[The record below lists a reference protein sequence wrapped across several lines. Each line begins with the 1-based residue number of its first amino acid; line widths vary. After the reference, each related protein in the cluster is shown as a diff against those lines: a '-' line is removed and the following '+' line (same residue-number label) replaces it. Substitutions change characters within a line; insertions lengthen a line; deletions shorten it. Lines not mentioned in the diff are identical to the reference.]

1 MMTVSLIFR
10 YTKDFH
16 SQSFCQRSPC
26 SLNCRCRC
34 QSQRAEKKTVESL
47 WREKLIPIEKIFSER
62 IWVLNQSLEFMKV
75 LMYIDI
81 YSPTSIRS
89 KNKKK
94 KMKKDK
100 KEKEEFRCCKTRI
113 KKVLIFC
120 NNKRN
125 TSNKKLKWL
134 SPLCEARRDWD
145 QDDDDRRRQRWSPM
159 RSKEWV
165 MKE

>member
-1 MMTVSLIFR
+1 
-10 YTKDFH
+10 
-16 SQSFCQRSPC
+16 
-26 SLNCRCRC
+26 
-34 QSQRAEKKTVESL
+34 
-47 WREKLIPIEKIFSER
+47 
-62 IWVLNQSLEFMKV
+62 
-75 LMYIDI
+75 
-81 YSPTSIRS
+81 
-89 KNKKK
+89 
-94 KMKKDK
+94 MKKDK

-113 KKVLIFC
+113 KKVLIFR

-134 SPLCEARRDWD
+134 SPLCEAHRDRD